1 MDLDRGKETNIGQI
15 VRIVVRIKL
24 DPLNDIRRLGSIQVN
39 RYAKQEGHNLEIDL
53 HIHSQYSPD
62 SRSKPE
68 QIVKR
73 ALELSLGAIAVTDHG
88 SWKGWLA
95 VSEVSPKELLV
106 VPGAELK
113 TERGDLLALFV
124 RDEISTNIFAEAVD
138 AVHDHGGLAIVPHPG
153 ASPRI
158 RKEDISLADGL
169 EIFNAT
175 LSEKANGRSILLAKD
190 LNKPGIASSDAHMTL
205 EIGNGATRVP
215 ECSSLEELRHELL
228 RKPEVSRSTRSNPL
242 LHKMNAAIMFGLKGI
257 WQK

>member
-1 MDLDRGKETNIGQI
+1 
-15 VRIVVRIKL
+15 
-24 DPLNDIRRLGSIQVN
+24 
-39 RYAKQEGHNLEIDL
+39 LEIDL

-68 QIVKR
+68 RIIER
-73 ALELSLGAIAVTDHG
+73 ALELGLGAIAVTDHS

-95 VSEVSPKELLV
+95 TSKIAPKELLV

-124 RDEISTNIFAEAVD
+124 REEVKTNIFAEAVD
-138 AVHDHGGLAIVPHPG
+138 VIHGQGGLAIVPHPG
-153 ASPRI
+153 VAPKL

-175 LSEKANGRSILLAKD
+175 LSARANGISAQFAKD
-190 LNKPGIASSDAHMTL
+190 LGKPGIASSDAHMTL
-205 EIGNGATRVP
+205 EIGNGATRVA
-215 ECSSLEELRHELL
+215 ECSSLEELQHELL

-242 LHKMNAAIMFGLKGI
+242 LHRMNAAALFGLKGI

>member
-1 MDLDRGKETNIGQI
+1 
-15 VRIVVRIKL
+15 
-24 DPLNDIRRLGSIQVN
+24 
-39 RYAKQEGHNLEIDL
+39 LEIDL

-62 SRSKPE
+62 SRSKPG

-73 ALELSLGAIAVTDHG
+73 ALELGLGAVAVTDHS

-95 VSEVSPKELLV
+95 TSKIAPKELLV

-124 RDEISTNIFAEAVD
+124 REDVKTNIFAEAVD
-138 AVHDHGGLAIVPHPG
+138 AIHSQGGLAIVPHPG
-153 ASPRI
+153 VSSRI
-158 RKEDISLADGL
+158 RREDISLTDGL

-175 LSEKANGRSILLAKD
+175 ISAGANCISAQFAKD
-190 LNKPGIASSDAHMTL
+190 LGKPGIASSDAHMVL
-205 EIGNGATRVP
+205 EIGNGATRVA

-242 LHKMNAAIMFGLKGI
+242 LHKMNAAALFGLKGI

>member
-1 MDLDRGKETNIGQI
+1 M
-15 VRIVVRIKL
+15 
-24 DPLNDIRRLGSIQVN
+24 
-39 RYAKQEGHNLEIDL
+39 EIDL

-62 SRSKPE
+62 SRSKPD

-73 ALELSLGAIAVTDHG
+73 ALELSLGAIAVTDHS

-95 VSEVSPKELLV
+95 TSEISPKELLI

-124 RDEISTNIFAEAVD
+124 REEVRTNIFAEAVD
-138 AVHDHGGLAIVPHPG
+138 AIHNQGGLAIVPHPG
-153 ASPRI
+153 VSPRLM
-158 RKEDISLADGL
+158 KEDVSLADGL

-175 LSEKANGRSILLAKD
+175 VSEKANGRAVLLAKN
-190 LNKPGIASSDAHMTL
+190 LGKPGIASSDAHL
-205 EIGNGATRVP
+205 ISEIGNGATRVP
-215 ECSSLEELRHELL
+215 TCTSLEELRHELL

>member
-1 MDLDRGKETNIGQI
+1 
-15 VRIVVRIKL
+15 
-24 DPLNDIRRLGSIQVN
+24 LG
-39 RYAKQEGHNLEIDL
+39 
-53 HIHSQYSPD
+53 
-62 SRSKPE
+62 
-68 QIVKR
+68 
-73 ALELSLGAIAVTDHG
+73 LGAIAVTDHG

-95 VSEVSPKELLV
+95 TSEISPKELLI

-124 RDEISTNIFAEAVD
+124 REDIKDKTFSEAVD
-138 AVHDHGGLAIVPHPG
+138 AIHNQGGLAIVPHPG
-153 ASPRI
+153 VSPRI
-158 RKEDISLADGL
+158 RKEDISLADGF

-175 LSEKANGRSILLAKD
+175 LSEKANERAILLAKD
-190 LNKPGIASSDAHMTL
+190 LNKPGIASSDAHMIL